1 MRIRNLL
8 MGIELL
14 IKVKSNFAIK
24 WYMFYQGDIRYG
36 KWLREKEREDRWWVQ
51 SNWNITKTTFVFGT
65 FCQISNDAYSKNSII
80 HWFVRNTNIATSR
93 RIFYFG
99 IWRKGSP
106 FFLFPLVEFTEYR
119 VVTHLFYV
127 VCDVENMNGL
137 IWDYS
142 SLYFICK
149 FLRI

>member
-51 SNWNITKTTFVFGT
+51 S
-65 FCQISNDAYSKNSII
+65 C
-80 HWFVRNTNIATSR
+80 
-93 RIFYFG
+93 
-99 IWRKGSP
+99 
-106 FFLFPLVEFTEYR
+106 
-119 VVTHLFYV
+119 
-127 VCDVENMNGL
+127 
-137 IWDYS
+137 
-142 SLYFICK
+142 
-149 FLRI
+149 